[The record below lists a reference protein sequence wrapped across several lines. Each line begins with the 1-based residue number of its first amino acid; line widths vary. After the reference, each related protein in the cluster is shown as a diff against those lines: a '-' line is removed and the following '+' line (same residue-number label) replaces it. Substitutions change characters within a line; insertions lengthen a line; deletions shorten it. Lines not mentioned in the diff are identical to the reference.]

1 MTEKKPKKQ
10 PIYIRCKFCE
20 NLVKSQK
27 SNTHYSKWFVHTVRY
42 GILPHLAKAQE
53 VREVYI
59 YCADCNK
66 ITKTMER
73 KEND

>member
-1 MTEKKPKKQ
+1 MAAPKTKKQ

-27 SNTHYSKWFVHTVRY
+27 SNTHYSPWFDFAEKY
-42 GILPHLAKAQE
+42 GILPHLAKTFTA
-53 VREVYI
+53 RNVYI
-59 YCADCNK
+59 YCAECNK

-73 KEND
+73 KNND